1 MDAKVTS
8 VEPMAANPVAAA
20 LDLATVHERHV
31 DFVWKTLQR
40 LGVRPADL
48 EDALQDVFVVVHRRL
63 DSFNGSSLITTWL
76 FGICLRVAVAHR
88 RRGHVRREQTGCE
101 LETSLETDTA
111 ADPEALTLMRQRQ
124 RQLALVL
131 DSLEPQRR
139 VVFTMFELEDMSA
152 PRIARTL
159 GIPLGTVYSR
169 LAAARIDFKRA
180 FERLRKRDDWRS
192 SP

>member
-1 MDAKVTS
+1 MDSEVTS
-8 VEPMAANPVAAA
+8 VEPMGATPVATA
-20 LDLATVHERHV
+20 LDVTAVHERHV

-88 RRGHVRREQTGCE
+88 RRAHVRRERTSAE
-101 LETSLETDTA
+101 LEVSLEADTEA
-111 ADPEALTLMRQRQ
+111 GPEALAMARERR
-124 RQLALVL
+124 RQLELVL

-139 VVFTMFELEDMSA
+139 AVFVMFELEDVSA
-152 PRIARTL
+152 PAIARTL
-159 GIPLGTVYSR
+159 GVPLGTVYSR
-169 LAAARIDFKRA
+169 LAAARADFKKA
-180 FERLRKRDDWRS
+180 FERLRKRDDWRR